1 MLPQRHN
8 PCFSHVH
15 PLLTRINSYDLAI
28 GQNVT
33 TFDPLN
39 PLQPTALHLCTNC
52 TPSIAAPVLSEQITV
67 VQPKVST
74 DGSFLTM
81 AFLLAICRVPKAKQV
96 VITAGKPSGMAAT
109 AKATLASVFG
119 RETTQPVFVLT
130 YHVVFYAC
138 AWTFAVKTGHKS
150 SHVPALAGM

>member
-1 MLPQRHN
+1 
-8 PCFSHVH
+8 
-15 PLLTRINSYDLAI
+15 
-28 GQNVT
+28 
-33 TFDPLN
+33 
-39 PLQPTALHLCTNC
+39 
-52 TPSIAAPVLSEQITV
+52 
-67 VQPKVST
+67 
-74 DGSFLTM
+74 M

-119 RETTQPVFVLT
+119 RETTQPVFVPT

-150 SHVPALAGM
+150 SHVPALAGT